1 LSLERIKVVAQK
13 IHDETGLDVDITA
26 GSSPHPLRVELPA
39 GKFGR
44 PELLLREGWSK
55 KGVSVSFLRALD
67 RKDLLLFALILV
79 ICAFFLSNGAL
90 AAVRARREEIGT
102 LRTLGWPGRAIFSVV
117 LAELLGVG
125 LVAGVLGAA
134 LALAIVAIFGL
145 DLDLWRVVLVTPL
158 AVGLALVAGLVPG
171 VLASRGD
178 PLDALR
184 PPVSGRGKL
193 GRVRSVTALALANL
207 RRLPAR
213 TLLGAAGL
221 VIGVAALT
229 VLVAIERSFG
239 GTLVGT
245 VLGSAISLQVR
256 GSDFVAIALTIILA
270 GVSVAD
276 VLYLNLRE
284 RSAELATLRA
294 FGWSD
299 GQVRAT
305 VVLEALGIGTIGSLS
320 GGGIGVA
327 VGAALLGVSV
337 APLLLAAA
345 IAVGGGVVVAVSA
358 SLVPVSQVGRLT
370 PHGVLATE

>member
-1 LSLERIKVVAQK
+1 
-13 IHDETGLDVDITA
+13 
-26 GSSPHPLRVELPA
+26 
-39 GKFGR
+39 
-44 PELLLREGWSK
+44 
-55 KGVSVSFLRALD
+55 
-67 RKDLLLFALILV
+67 
-79 ICAFFLSNGAL
+79 
-90 AAVRARREEIGT
+90 
-102 LRTLGWPGRAIFSVV
+102 
-117 LAELLGVG
+117 
-125 LVAGVLGAA
+125 
-134 LALAIVAIFGL
+134 
-145 DLDLWRVVLVTPL
+145 
-158 AVGLALVAGLVPG
+158 
-171 VLASRGD
+171 
-178 PLDALR
+178 
-184 PPVSGRGKL
+184 
-193 GRVRSVTALALANL
+193 
-207 RRLPAR
+207 
-213 TLLGAAGL
+213 
-221 VIGVAALT
+221 